1 MSVLSKLTY
10 ENLKLNKRRTIF
22 TIIGVALACALM
34 LAVTGMVTSLHQ
46 TMINSVK
53 DSVGD
58 YHELY
63 EDIPKEGLKYI
74 ENNANVSSFYY
85 DGILSYKEETLKD
98 FYEEY
103 NNESYSK
110 AHIQYDK
117 SKIDESRIFVRY
129 KNLQKYEESR
139 KQILETIIN
148 ETGVTPNYRTNKD
161 LIQYEGGIS
170 DSFMKELT
178 IVASIVILIII
189 TTSIFAIRNSFS
201 ISATERMRQFGM
213 LSSIGATKRQIRKS
227 VMLEG
232 TMIWVIAMPIGILLG
247 LAATAILVF
256 IITALIGES
265 LTVQMAFKI
274 PLWIFPIIILLSY
287 ITVSLSALF
296 PAIRAAK
303 MPPVEAIRGNREI
316 KIKPKKIR
324 TSRIVRKIFG
334 IGGVIAS
341 KNLKRAKRKYRTTV
355 ISIVLSVATFI
366 GLSTFMNQAF
376 GGIGLLFKHVDYDLT
391 VTASDTEI
399 FDEINDK
406 FDIKQLAY
414 YTNTRGVAIDNEAE
428 IIITNQ
434 EYFEKYARSLGI
446 NDNFDDIAILQDY
459 AFVSD
464 GTKRIL
470 KHSTNIKPGDTIK
483 IRMQKDNRIEDIKIA
498 AIAKDDPLG
507 LELIELPVVMIT
519 NKYANNH
526 HIEVMPGYDD
536 EKPHYNMFADTEK
549 PEDIIEFIE
558 EKAKSDERYANTNTQ
573 NIKQT
578 LQMMNNLYLLT
589 AIFLYGF
596 IAVITLI
603 GMTNV
608 FNTISANMALRNS
621 EFASLKSIGMTTK
634 EFNRM
639 IRLESLMYSLKALL
653 IGVPLGLILSLLFY
667 QAMSGTYDF
676 GYVFPIDA
684 IVIAVLAV
692 AILIWIVMKY
702 SVSLVNKQNII
713 ETIRSDTV

>member
-63 EDIPKEGLKYI
+63 EDVPKEGLKYV

-98 FYEEY
+98 FYDKY

-265 LTVQMAFKI
+265 LTVQMAF
-274 PLWIFPIIILLSY
+274 
-287 ITVSLSALF
+287 
-296 PAIRAAK
+296 
-303 MPPVEAIRGNREI
+303 
-316 KIKPKKIR
+316 
-324 TSRIVRKIFG
+324 
-334 IGGVIAS
+334 
-341 KNLKRAKRKYRTTV
+341 
-355 ISIVLSVATFI
+355 
-366 GLSTFMNQAF
+366 
-376 GGIGLLFKHVDYDLT
+376 
-391 VTASDTEI
+391 
-399 FDEINDK
+399 
-406 FDIKQLAY
+406 
-414 YTNTRGVAIDNEAE
+414 
-428 IIITNQ
+428 
-434 EYFEKYARSLGI
+434 
-446 NDNFDDIAILQDY
+446 
-459 AFVSD
+459 
-464 GTKRIL
+464 
-470 KHSTNIKPGDTIK
+470 
-483 IRMQKDNRIEDIKIA
+483 
-498 AIAKDDPLG
+498 
-507 LELIELPVVMIT
+507 
-519 NKYANNH
+519 
-526 HIEVMPGYDD
+526 
-536 EKPHYNMFADTEK
+536 
-549 PEDIIEFIE
+549 
-558 EKAKSDERYANTNTQ
+558 
-573 NIKQT
+573 
-578 LQMMNNLYLLT
+578 
-589 AIFLYGF
+589 
-596 IAVITLI
+596 
-603 GMTNV
+603 
-608 FNTISANMALRNS
+608 
-621 EFASLKSIGMTTK
+621 
-634 EFNRM
+634 
-639 IRLESLMYSLKALL
+639 
-653 IGVPLGLILSLLFY
+653 
-667 QAMSGTYDF
+667 
-676 GYVFPIDA
+676 
-684 IVIAVLAV
+684 
-692 AILIWIVMKY
+692 
-702 SVSLVNKQNII
+702 
-713 ETIRSDTV
+713 